1 MTYCFRPNSVVRIS
15 WTLSYPMRLRE
26 RRRHIRKMAE
36 SGDAAHF
43 KWTDE
48 HTRLLI
54 QWRVANEALFTGR
67 RNAAIK
73 GFEVFVTEQKLDGKI
88 SAAQVKRKWENLKQK
103 YKDLK
108 CPQTGVST
116 EDGEVTAASWKW
128 YAVLDEA
135 IGGRPSITPPTL
147 IASSGSD
154 VAVTSPSSVR
164 STAERAGRKRKD
176 IEELMY
182 EMEEREAE
190 REMEAGER
198 EERRWREMMERE
210 ERRERER
217 REREERREQ
226 EARER
231 EERRDREMRER
242 EER

>member
-1 MTYCFRPNSVVRIS
+1 MTYCFRPNSVVRIP

-26 RRRHIRKMAE
+26 RRRYIRKMAE

-73 GFEVFVTEQKLDGKI
+73 EQKLDGKI
-88 SAAQVKRKWENLKQK
+88 SAAQVKRKWENLKPK
-103 YKDLK
+103 YK
-108 CPQTGVST
+108 
-116 EDGEVTAASWKW
+116 
-128 YAVLDEA
+128 A
-135 IGGRPSITPPTL
+135 IGGRQSITPPTL

-182 EMEEREAE
+182 EMEEREAA

-210 ERRERER
+210 ERRDENKRLGKEKK
-217 REREERREQ
+217 EETEK
-226 EARER
+226 
-231 EERRDREMRER
+231 
-242 EER
+242 

>member
-1 MTYCFRPNSVVRIS
+1 M
-15 WTLSYPMRLRE
+15 
-26 RRRHIRKMAE
+26 
-36 SGDAAHF
+36 
-43 KWTDE
+43 
-48 HTRLLI
+48 
-54 QWRVANEALFTGR
+54 
-67 RNAAIK
+67 
-73 GFEVFVTEQKLDGKI
+73 
-88 SAAQVKRKWENLKQK
+88 
-103 YKDLK
+103 
-108 CPQTGVST
+108 ST

-242 EER
+242 EERRDRETKEREERFLQLLELFAKK